1 VPGRASLRDDRPRFW
16 CALRFARAGSDL
28 QPFSQYHAQSF
39 GRASRRRLLKQMA
52 RILWSD
58 SENRLVQSFGWW
70 LEALVL
76 RSLWWLVTPLS
87 IDRASAAGRR
97 IFALLGP
104 RSAKHQHVLANLSI
118 AFPDRSRAEIE
129 GLALGV
135 WGNVGAVA
143 AEFAQLKKL
152 TDTRRNRDRIEIVTA
167 DPQPGAL
174 AGDTPCVFVT
184 AHCANWELAA
194 YAAQQLTGALDV
206 VYTPQD
212 NPYLDRMIQGRRR
225 ALGCGFIGKVN
236 AVRSMFKSLRSGR
249 SVGLLVDT
257 RVDEAPLQPFFG
269 VDANVTTTPAWL
281 ALKTGCP
288 IVPIQVERRRDARF
302 RIIFHPALRV
312 IRQAGESTE
321 QAVNRVTRDVTA
333 MVEAWIRAHPSDWMC
348 TKRRWPKDLMRARG
362 AYRST
367 PGVQG

>member
-1 VPGRASLRDDRPRFW
+1 
-16 CALRFARAGSDL
+16 
-28 QPFSQYHAQSF
+28 
-39 GRASRRRLLKQMA
+39 MA
-52 RILWSD
+52 RIIWSG
-58 SENRLVQSFGWW
+58 SENKAVQAFGWW

-87 IDRASAAGRR
+87 LDRASAIGRR
-97 IFALLGP
+97 IFGLLGP

-129 GLALGV
+129 HLAIGV

-143 AEFAQLKKL
+143 AEFAQLEKL
-152 TDTRRNRDRIEIVTA
+152 TDARLNRDRIEIVSA
-167 DPQPGAL
+167 DSRPDAVV
-174 AGDTPCVFVT
+174 GDTPCVFVT

-212 NPYLDRMIQGRRR
+212 NPYLDRMIQNKRR

-236 AVRSMFKSLRSGR
+236 AVRSMFKSLKNGR

-288 IVPIQVERRRDARF
+288 IVPIQVERRCGARF
-302 RIIFHPALRV
+302 RITFHPPLRV
-312 IRQAGESTE
+312 AREGGESAE
-321 QAVNRVTRDVTA
+321 QTVNRLTRDITA
-333 MVEAWIRAHPSDWMC
+333 TVEAWIRAHPADWMC
-348 TKRRWPKDLMRARG
+348 TKRRWPKDLMCARG

>member
-1 VPGRASLRDDRPRFW
+1 
-16 CALRFARAGSDL
+16 
-28 QPFSQYHAQSF
+28 
-39 GRASRRRLLKQMA
+39 MA
-52 RILWSD
+52 RIIWSGSD
-58 SENRLVQSFGWW
+58 NKAVQALGWW

-87 IDRASAAGRR
+87 LDRASATGRR

-118 AFPDRSRAEIE
+118 AFPDRNRAEIE
-129 GLALGV
+129 RLAIGV

-143 AEFAQLKKL
+143 AEFAQLEKL
-152 TDTRRNRDRIEIVTA
+152 TDAQLNRDRIEIVRA
-167 DPQPGAL
+167 DARSEAL
-174 AGDTPCVFVT
+174 VGDTACVFVT

-212 NPYLDRMIQGRRR
+212 NPYLDRLIQHQRR

-236 AVRSMFKSLRSGR
+236 AVRSMFKSLRNGR

-288 IVPIQVERRRDARF
+288 IVPIQVERRRGARF
-302 RIIFHPALRV
+302 RITVHPPLRAT
-312 IRQAGESTE
+312 REGSESAE

-333 MVEAWIRAHPSDWMC
+333 AVEAWIRAHPADWMC